1 MLKYAMLDEGNI
13 VIYIGTQQEK
23 DNTEKGT
30 VWVPIPEEEV
40 QNVKLGY
47 QWRPDLNK
55 FERVR
60 LSLPKEKARL
70 LDLNIQIYIEK
81 MTFVLQGYDYYE
93 IMTFPYQ
100 TQDLLSYRQIEVG
113 ERAELLFLPALCDAR
128 GIPLNELIPRLE
140 KKIKQFAYISGYL
153 TGMKQKFEERIELSD
168 RYEYLD
174 EIEKHLKIWRKANLL
189 G

>member
-1 MLKYAMLDEGNI
+1 MLKYAMLDKGNI
-13 VIYIGTQQEK
+13 VIYIGTQQEME
-23 DNTEKGT
+23 NTERGT
-30 VWVPIPEEEV
+30 VWVPIPENELE
-40 QNVKLGY
+40 NVRLGF
-47 QWRPDLNK
+47 QWRPDLK
-55 FERVR
+55 RFERVR
-60 LSLPKEKARL
+60 LSLKKEKERL

-100 TQDLLSYRQIEVG
+100 TQDLLSYRQIEAG
-113 ERAELLFLPALCDAR
+113 ERADLIFLPALCDAR
-128 GIPLNELIPRLE
+128 GISLSDLIPRLE

-174 EIEKHLKIWRKANLL
+174 EIERHLKIWRKANLL